1 MEHQGGR
8 RAAGGVEVH
17 GLLQVQV
24 AHRVAAD
31 DQKVL
36 VPQKGHAVFY
46 AARGTKGLRLGKVAQ
61 VHALDGP
68 VPKMIGD
75 RPGHVVERDGDLS
88 NAAAAQ
94 QGDDVFH
101 HGLVEQ
107 GGHGLGQSQTQRA
120 QTRPLSPGQNHGFQ
134 TETILSGVFR

>member
-1 MEHQGGR
+1 MPVEHQGGR

-61 VHALDGP
+61 VHALGLESGQVEHCSEGDTGRHGP
-68 VPKMIGD
+68 AAVQARVQQDVKEQID
-75 RPGHVVERDGDLS
+75 DQGHQYGGEGGRGAPLEDL
-88 NAAAAQ
+88 Q
-94 QGDDVFH
+94 
-101 HGLVEQ
+101 
-107 GGHGLGQSQTQRA
+107 
-120 QTRPLSPGQNHGFQ
+120 P
-134 TETILSGVFR
+134 